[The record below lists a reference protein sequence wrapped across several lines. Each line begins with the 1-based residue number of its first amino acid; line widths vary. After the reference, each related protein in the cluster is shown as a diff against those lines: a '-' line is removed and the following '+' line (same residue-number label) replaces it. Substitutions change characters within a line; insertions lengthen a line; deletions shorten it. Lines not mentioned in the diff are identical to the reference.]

1 MIGWLFPSP
10 GEPGA
15 AISRRTQLQLIV
27 SLTIANLVGTAVVF
41 VLLGL
46 VLPQPELDDETNTVM
61 VNLVAAGIYVLF
73 GLIVGTLWGMRRM
86 RGLRR
91 WLRSDRPA
99 TPEEQLRVLRAPN
112 RIVGIH
118 AFLWGFG
125 ALAFGILNW
134 TFSHELGQRVLL
146 TVALGG
152 LTTCAIAYLVTE
164 RVMRPAAARALAEGG
179 GELTVAP
186 GVKARA
192 LLAWVLGPAIPM
204 VGLVLI
210 ALSTLIEG
218 DFTADELAVAAI
230 ALCGVGLVIGLYIT
244 ILAAR
249 AVADPIRSVRK
260 AVGAVESGDLDVEVE
275 VYDGSELGG
284 LQAGFNRMVAGLR
297 ERERI
302 HDLFGRHVGED
313 VAKAALEQD
322 VELGG
327 ETREVSVLFVDM
339 VGSTKLASERPP
351 QEVVDTLNEFF
362 TVVVDVVGRHGGWVN
377 KFEGDAALA
386 IFGAPV
392 PLSDHASKA
401 LAAARELCDEL
412 GELEGFE
419 AGIGVS
425 SGEVVAGNI
434 GEEQRFEYT
443 VIGDPVNEAA
453 RLTELAKSEGGV
465 LGSDSAIERSSEDE
479 AARWELGDPVELRG
493 RSKPTRPAKPKQA
506 EA

>member
-1 MIGWLFPSP
+1 
-10 GEPGA
+10 
-15 AISRRTQLQLIV
+15 
-27 SLTIANLVGTAVVF
+27 
-41 VLLGL
+41 
-46 VLPQPELDDETNTVM
+46 
-61 VNLVAAGIYVLF
+61 
-73 GLIVGTLWGMRRM
+73 
-86 RGLRR
+86 
-91 WLRSDRPA
+91 
-99 TPEEQLRVLRAPN
+99 
-112 RIVGIH
+112 
-118 AFLWGFG
+118 
-125 ALAFGILNW
+125 
-134 TFSHELGQRVLL
+134 
-146 TVALGG
+146 
-152 LTTCAIAYLVTE
+152 
-164 RVMRPAAARALAEGG
+164 
-179 GELTVAP
+179 
-186 GVKARA
+186 
-192 LLAWVLGPAIPM
+192 
-204 VGLVLI
+204 
-210 ALSTLIEG
+210 
-218 DFTADELAVAAI
+218 
-230 ALCGVGLVIGLYIT
+230 
-244 ILAAR
+244 
-249 AVADPIRSVRK
+249 
-260 AVGAVESGDLDVEVE
+260 VGAVESGDLDVEVE

-362 TVVVDVVGRHGGWVN
+362 AIVIDVVGRHDGWVN

-412 GELEGFE
+412 NELESFE

-434 GEEQRFEYT
+434 GEEHRFEYT

-465 LGSDSAIERSSEDE
+465 LVSDSAIELASEEE
-479 AARWELGDPVELRG
+479 AGRWKLGDTVELRG
-493 RSKPTRPAKPKQA
+493 RSKPTRPAKPKQT
-506 EA
+506 